1 MKYKHF
7 KQALLFKVGSY
18 FKIGRAFDEALPVF
32 LTFLFLNLKKD
43 TILLFNILIGVT
55 AWNIA
60 GTLYSLYAF
69 I

>member
-1 MKYKHF
+1 MD
-7 KQALLFKVGSY
+7 SY

-43 TILLFNILIGVT
+43 TILLFNILIGFT